1 MKLILR
7 EKVGYITAIFRIAIY
22 GLYVKEEIISLAS
35 EWQNVTKQR
44 VTNTNP
50 SPNSNS
56 NHNPN
61 PYPNPNLTLLQ
72 ICF

>member
-1 MKLILR
+1 MIHEINFERKSRLYHGHRDLWTVCKGRDYFAGLR
-7 EKVGYITAIFRIAIY
+7 VT
-22 GLYVKEEIISLAS
+22 S
-35 EWQNVTKQR
+35 VTKQR

-50 SPNSNS
+50 SPNTNS

-72 ICF
+72 IRF